1 MAPARWVVLGSLGG
15 VWTALPARVSGSGR
29 RRQAARATA
38 AEVRALWVTRS
49 SLTTPASVASLV
61 TTARDQGFN
70 TLLVQVR
77 GRADAYYTTDLEPRS
92 ADLTRQPANFDPLA
106 SVLTEAKAS
115 GIRVHAWVNLNL
127 VSSAVEL
134 PAAPD
139 HLVYRH
145 PEWLMVPRV
154 IAQDVARL
162 DPSNPGYVGKIAR
175 WTRGQLE
182 TVEGLYASPLQP
194 EAAAHTE
201 RVLVDLARRYDLD
214 GVHLDYARY
223 PNQHSTTAVSRS
235 RIPGRH
241 PARLGADARRELDAE
256 AENDLFA
263 YPDRLPAEWKA
274 FRRARLTALIT
285 RISRSVRAARPG
297 VLVTSAVV
305 ADPQDAF
312 DERLQ
317 DWRGWLAGRVIDA
330 VAPMAY
336 TQEPARFAEQ
346 IAAARNI
353 AGGGAV
359 WAGIGSY
366 RLSPAQTIEN
376 IQAARKL
383 GAAGFVLFSYDSL
396 TGPKPPA
403 PDYLETVSRPA
414 SARLARQRRLRSSSF
429 RLPASSSTSIE
440 SVGELLES
448 RPPDRTRDR
457 VAARFPPPRSKSG
470 APIACF
476 GTRRSAGLRMRR
488 TPPARL
494 LTLFDLA
501 SLTKVIATATLV
513 DARRRRRHAGA
524 RRSRRGPALRRGAGP
539 IASTSPSPISS
550 SMPRG

>member
-1 MAPARWVVLGSLGG
+1 MSSSGVFSWLRRGLVVLGVLGG
-15 VWTALPARVSGSGR
+15 VWTALPARVSGLGANEP
-29 RRQAARATA
+29 AAT
-38 AEVRALWVTRS
+38 EVRALWVTRS
-49 SLTTPASVASLV
+49 SLTTPASVAAV
-61 TTARDQGFN
+61 VRTARDQGFN

-106 SVLTEAKAS
+106 SVLTEAKAR
-115 GIRVHAWVNLNL
+115 GIRVHAWVSLNL

-201 RVLVDLARRYDLD
+201 RVLVELARRYDLD

-223 PNQHSTTAVSRS
+223 PNQQFDYSRFAIAEF
-235 RIPGRH
+235 RADIRP
-241 PARLGADARRELDAE
+241 RLGADARRELDAE

-274 FRRARLTALIT
+274 FRRARLTALVT

-297 VLVTSAVV
+297 VLVTSAVIP
-305 ADPQDAF
+305 DPQDAF
-312 DERLQ
+312 DERMQ

-403 PDYLETVSRPA
+403 PDYLETVSRA
-414 SARLARQRRLRSSSF
+414 VF
-429 RLPASSSTSIE
+429 
-440 SVGELLES
+440 
-448 RPPDRTRDR
+448 
-457 VAARFPPPRSKSG
+457 SG
-470 APIACF
+470 ARP
-476 GTRRSAGLRMRR
+476 
-488 TPPARL
+488 
-494 LTLFDLA
+494 
-501 SLTKVIATATLV
+501 ATA
-513 DARRRRRHAGA
+513 
-524 RRSRRGPALRRGAGP
+524 PEK
-539 IASTSPSPISS
+539 
-550 SMPRG
+550 